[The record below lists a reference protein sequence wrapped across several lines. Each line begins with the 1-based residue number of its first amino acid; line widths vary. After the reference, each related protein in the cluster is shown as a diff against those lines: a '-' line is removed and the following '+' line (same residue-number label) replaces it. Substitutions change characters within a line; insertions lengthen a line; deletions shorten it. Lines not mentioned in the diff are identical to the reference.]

1 MKNYRVIVLAI
12 SAAFLITGCGEST
25 TAAAAATTTPAATPA
40 ATQALNTAPSNANLV
55 N

>member
-1 MKNYRVIVLAI
+1 MRNNMKKYRLIVLAI

-25 TAAAAATTTPAATPA
+25 ATTETTPQ
-40 ATQALNTAPSNANLV
+40 TQALNTVSSTANLV